1 MKDFLK
7 RDLTPYVIGGFIIL
21 LIISIFLN
29 INKPLRYTMSVS
41 DNPTINQPITVE
53 FEVEKQMTK
62 YSPTSFEVELTH
74 KYNSNETYSF
84 TLEPYDDGLYE
95 FIFTPSYSSDYL
107 VKLTLRT
114 DTGVQHF
121 TETITVGQ

>member
-7 RDLTPYVIGGFIIL
+7 RDLTPYVISGFLIL

-41 DNPTINQPITVE
+41 DNPTINQPVTVE

-62 YSPTSFEVELTH
+62 YSPASFEVELTH

-84 TLEPYDDGLYE
+84 TLEPYDEGLYE
-95 FIFTPSYSSDYL
+95 FIFTPGYSSDYL